1 MLALNYAFAG
11 LGLGA
16 IAALS
21 GVGLIITYRATGVF
35 NIAQGAIAMISA
47 YVFWQLVHVWH
58 VSQALSA
65 ILVLVVFAPLVGV
78 LVERLV
84 FRPLQRRE
92 ASAAESLVATIGLTV
107 LLIGIAYKVWGAQA
121 QVAVDL
127 LPSNVWQVGSLTI
140 HADAVCDLA
149 IVIVGTI
156 VLGAVAKRT
165 ALGTSIRA
173 VVDRRD
179 LAELAGV
186 DSNRVAAIGWATG
199 TFVAALTGILIAPQ
213 IQFTPFGLTL
223 VVLETFAVPV
233 IAGLTNVPVAIL
245 AGLALGIG
253 SSEMSLFTP
262 SNGNA
267 VGIWQALQ
275 SNLPVVALL
284 VALLIRRRLAGTGGD
299 AGTTVS
305 LSRRRATEH
314 SVRRRVVMYSI
325 AAVALFT
332 PLLFNDNDL
341 RQAQQVP
348 ALAVIFVSIVAVTGY
363 SGQISLGQAGY
374 AGLGALLFGHFST
387 DTPELIALV
396 CAALAAGAVGFLTG
410 YPAIRRR
417 GLFLALT
424 TFAVGTFVSRFVFQQ
439 PYFTNGL
446 QVERPSVFGISLA
459 GDRAFYLFELVVLA
473 IAFLV
478 MTNLRDG
485 PLGRALIAMRDSE
498 NGARSVGVDVR
509 TLKVFIFTVSAVIA
523 GIGGALL
530 VQQSGAFS
538 PDAFDPLES
547 SIPWFAVVVVFG
559 ADSAAGAVV
568 GAGLVVLMNAL
579 TNNPDFYQIVVGL
592 FATFIGLLPGGVAEA
607 MRRLVEWLGRPTA
620 LLRAYEA
627 AIPPPRPEPVLTPTG
642 RAARARI
649 AALDGATRNSALR
662 NGAGP
667 NGDHARN
674 GSKTGKATT
683 AGSERST

>member
-11 LGLGA
+11 LALGA

-47 YVFWQLVHVWH
+47 YVFWQLVQVWK
-58 VSQALSA
+58 VPTAIAA
-65 ILVLVVFAPLVGV
+65 ILVLFGFAPAVGV
-78 LVERLV
+78 LVQRVV
-84 FRPLQRRE
+84 FRPLQRRN

-107 LLIGIAYKVWGAQA
+107 LLVGIAYKVWGAQA

-127 LPSNVWQVGSLTI
+127 LPQNVWQVGGITI
-140 HADAVCDLA
+140 HADAISDLA
-149 IVIVGTI
+149 IVIVGTS
-156 VLGAVAKRT
+156 VLGVIARRT
-165 ALGTSIRA
+165 SLGTSIRA

-179 LAELAGV
+179 LAQLAGV
-186 DSNRVAAIGWATG
+186 DADRVAAIGWATG
-199 TFVAALTGILIAPQ
+199 TFVAALTGILLAPQ

-233 IAGLTNVPVAIL
+233 IAGLTNVPIAIL
-245 AGLALGIG
+245 AGIALGVG
-253 SSEMSLFTP
+253 SSEMSLFSP
-262 SNGNA
+262 SGPA
-267 VGIWQALQ
+267 LGIWEAFQA
-275 SNLPVVALL
+275 NLPIVALL
-284 VALLIRRRLAGTGGD
+284 VALLVRTRLASTGSD
-299 AGTTVS
+299 AGTTVT
-305 LSRRRATEH
+305 LARRRSTEH
-314 SVRRRVVMYSI
+314 TPRRRVLMYSV
-325 AAVALFT
+325 ASLALFC
-332 PLLFNDNDL
+332 PLLFSDDNL

-363 SGQISLGQAGY
+363 SGQVSLGQAGY
-374 AGLGALLFGHFST
+374 AGLGALLFGRFST
-387 DTPELIALV
+387 DTPELVALL
-396 CAALAAGAVGFLTG
+396 CAALAAGIVGFLTG

-446 QVERPSVFGISLA
+446 QVQRPSLFGLSLA
-459 GDRAFYLFELVVLA
+459 GDHRFYIFELVVLA
-473 IAFLV
+473 VVFLV

-485 PLGRALIAMRDSE
+485 PLGRSLIAMRDSE

-509 TLKVFIFTVSAVIA
+509 TLKVFIFTVSAVMA

-538 PDAFDPLES
+538 PDAFDPLAS

-559 ADSAAGAVV
+559 ADSAAGAVL
-568 GAGLVVLMNAL
+568 GAGLVVLIDSL

-592 FATFIGLLPGGVAEA
+592 FATFIGLLPGGVAEGLRRLLFWLA
-607 MRRLVEWLGRPTA
+607 HPTGLMRR
-620 LLRAYEA
+620 YHA
-627 AIPPPRPEPVLTPTG
+627 ATPPPRPSPVLTDTG
-642 RAARARI
+642 LVARERIRAARLAQ
-649 AALDGATRNSALR
+649 
-662 NGAGP
+662 P
-667 NGDHARN
+667 
-674 GSKTGKATT
+674 
-683 AGSERST
+683 